1 MYRLVIAAGF
11 WILVVHAAIGGA
23 NRRVVAAFAVAWMGA
38 FLVARFFPLLSPW
51 SSVAQAILLVAIA
64 VWLKASGDL

>member
-11 WILVVHAAIGGA
+11 WLLVVHAAIAGA
-23 NRRVVAAFAVAWMGA
+23 NRRVVAAFAAAWIGA
-38 FLVARFFPLLSPW
+38 FLVARFFPVLSPW
-51 SSVAQAILLVAIA
+51 SSVAHAILLVAMA